1 MSGWI
6 QATMQQNTFH
16 SNSFFVPCTVRTY
29 LQYYVLSKQY
39 LTALTYYYDFNVYIK
54 YVEKKYV
61 YELWS
66 CIRAVEGFLKVLTFT
81 IGAERKLYA

>member
-6 QATMQQNTFH
+6 QVTMQQNTTY
-16 SNSFFVPCTVRTY
+16 SNSFFCAMHSTY

>member
-1 MSGWI
+1 MTIPDTSKKYVESSFI
-6 QATMQQNTFH
+6 PIHFFCAMH
-16 SNSFFVPCTVRTY
+16 STN

-39 LTALTYYYDFNVYIK
+39 LTALTYYYDFNVYMK